1 MCVLRSGTAVQTRVL
16 RSLRRNLQ
24 RSMRR
29 CAVKL
34 LFWHSPRYACTHPG
48 RTILPCVLD
57 GQTTDAFLFSPA
69 LDALFFGLP
78 RLCLAKSTQV
88 CCALHTS
95 AHTTRYACL
104 NILSMIRGFCASP
117 WPGHSVRGPCFIKTF
132 FCAFCA
138 QSMSFAPGHIE
149 RTPRPAWVAPSYGL
163 CAHSLHGFV
172 SRPSASCALL
182 SSSSFVAAA
191 HRCMKRLAPS
201 PYSRGPRLPWSV
213 WSAR

>member
-1 MCVLRSGTAVQTRVL
+1 MRGGQASRPGRAPTWWCRFGGHPVRGTEHHVVTPRFRGATLGITANTGNPSACAADRPDTMDGSYLLPVMHWNNARRACGGVCALFQLRRSETGFALAV
-16 RSLRRNLQ
+16 RNLQ

-78 RLCLAKSTQV
+78 RLCLPKSTQV

-117 WPGHSVRGPCFIKTF
+117 WPGHSVR
-132 FCAFCA
+132 
-138 QSMSFAPGHIE
+138 
-149 RTPRPAWVAPSYGL
+149 
-163 CAHSLHGFV
+163 
-172 SRPSASCALL
+172 
-182 SSSSFVAAA
+182 
-191 HRCMKRLAPS
+191 
-201 PYSRGPRLPWSV
+201 
-213 WSAR
+213 